1 MTNCILTSFPLD
13 DDRPER
19 PDPKEDELKS
29 AQSKRFYRSL
39 QDDDDY
45 DYSD

>member
-13 DDRPER
+13 DDKPSH
-19 PDPKEDELKS
+19 DPKEDELKS